1 MTSVIEPGAVDPVA
15 AHVAAL
21 ERALHGPARA
31 RRSMIDEI
39 RDGLRDAEAAHRAEG
54 VDPHRAAAQAVRD
67 FGAVHEIAPLMQE
80 ELTARQARWAALLLA
95 AAFPALV
102 EGWDLLW
109 VVTGDWK
116 PAPTPPV
123 VLALAGTQDTVSYG
137 IAVAALVLLAATFRR
152 VVTPRW
158 ITAAV
163 GLMGALGAVACL
175 CMSTAMWVAN
185 ASAAASIVATHP
197 LGLPVIAGTFVLLG
211 AVFRSAVR
219 SVRMARHCPS

>member
-1 MTSVIEPGAVDPVA
+1 MTTVIEPGAVDPVA
-15 AHVAAL
+15 AHVAAF
-21 ERALHGPARA
+21 ERVLHGPARA

-39 RDGLRDAEAAHRAEG
+39 RDGLHDAEAAYRSRGLDRQRAG
-54 VDPHRAAAQAVRD
+54 LQAVRD
-67 FGAVHEIAPLMQE
+67 FGAVREVAPLIQE

-123 VLALAGTQDTVSYG
+123 VLLLAGTQDTVSYG

-152 VVTPRW
+152 MVPPRW
-158 ITAAV
+158 ITATV

-185 ASAAASIVATHP
+185 APAAASIVATHP

-211 AVFRSAVR
+211 AVFRSAAR
-219 SVRMARHCPS
+219 SLRVARHCPS

>member
-1 MTSVIEPGAVDPVA
+1 VTADPIA
-15 AHVAAL
+15 AHVASL
-21 ERALHGPARA
+21 ERALRGPART
-31 RRSMIDEI
+31 RRSMIAEV
-39 RDGLRDAEAAHRAEG
+39 RDGLHDAAAAHRSG
-54 VDPHRAAAQAVRD
+54 GLDPHRAAAQAVRD
-67 FGAVHEIAPLMQE
+67 FGAVHEVAPLIQE

-109 VVTGDWK
+109 VFTGDWK

-123 VLALAGTQDTVSYG
+123 VLLLAGTQDTVSYT

-152 VVTPRW
+152 TMPPRW

-163 GLMGALGAVACL
+163 GLIGALGAVACL

-185 ASAAASIVATHP
+185 APAAASIVATHP

-211 AVFRSAVR
+211 AVFRSAAR
-219 SVRMARHCPS
+219 SLRVARRCPRSS